1 MDGSRSPLL
10 RPEWRYVEPTRLDEF
25 RAPDWT
31 LLGAQR
37 RAFDAACQGAH
48 ALRLLA
54 ASADDPG
61 FGYQV
66 NNYRHCIQA
75 ATAAMMDGRDEEY
88 VVMALFHDVG
98 FTICPTSHGA
108 FAASL
113 LAPYVSDANRWIL
126 EHHQLFQDHH
136 CHDHPD
142 ERIDPLARERWRG
155 HPLFEAT
162 AEFVE
167 RYDVGT
173 LAPGLPEASL
183 ETFAPMVGRV
193 FSRAPRPYA
202 PREA

>member
-10 RPEWRYVEPTRLDEF
+10 RPEWRYVEPTRLDAF
-25 RAPDWT
+25 RAPEWT
-31 LLGAQR
+31 LLAQQR
-37 RAFDAACQGAH
+37 RAFDAQLQARH

-54 ASADDPG
+54 ASAADPG

-98 FTICPTSHGA
+98 FTVCPTSHGA
-108 FAASL
+108 FAATL
-113 LAPYVSDANRWIL
+113 LSPYISDANRWIL
-126 EHHQLFQDHH
+126 EHHQIFQAHH

-142 ERIDPLARERWRG
+142 EEVDPRARDLWRG
-155 HPLFEAT
+155 HPQFEAT

-167 RYDVGT
+167 RYDIAT
-173 LAPGLPEASL
+173 LAPGLPEAPL
-183 ETFAPMVGRV
+183 AAFEAMVGRV
-193 FSRAPRPYA
+193 FSRPPRRLP
-202 PREA
+202 PRED